1 MPIACDICGRI
12 YSDKTKMK
20 KFKVASLPEYDGLK
34 LLAGYFYVCPKCYK
48 KHWIKLK
55 RFEEL

>member
-1 MPIACDICGRI
+1 MPIACDICGKI
-12 YSDKTKMK
+12 YPKEKMR
-20 KFKVASLPEYDGLK
+20 KFKVASLPEYNDLK
-34 LLAGYFYVCPKCYK
+34 LLAGYFYVCPRCYK

>member
-1 MPIACDICGRI
+1 MPIACDICGKV
-12 YSDKTKMK
+12 YKDENKMK
-20 KFKVASLPEYDGLK
+20 KLDVAGLQGDDII
-34 LLAGYFYVCPKCYK
+34 LLAGYIYVCHKCYK

>member
-1 MPIACDICGRI
+1 MPVACDICGRI

-20 KFKVASLPEYDGLK
+20 KFDVAGLQGDGKV
-34 LLAGYFYVCPKCYK
+34 LLTGYLSVCPKCYRK
-48 KHWIKLK
+48 YRSRLK

>member
-1 MPIACDICGRI
+1 MPIACDICGKV
-12 YSDKTKMK
+12 YKDEKKMK
-20 KFKVASLPEYDGLK
+20 KFDVAGLQGDGII
-34 LLAGYFYVCPKCYK
+34 LLAGYFYVCPRCYK

>member
-1 MPIACDICGRI
+1 MR
-12 YSDKTKMK
+12 
-20 KFKVASLPEYDGLK
+20 KFKVASLPEYNGLK
-34 LLAGYFYVCPKCYK
+34 LLAGYFYVCPKCYE